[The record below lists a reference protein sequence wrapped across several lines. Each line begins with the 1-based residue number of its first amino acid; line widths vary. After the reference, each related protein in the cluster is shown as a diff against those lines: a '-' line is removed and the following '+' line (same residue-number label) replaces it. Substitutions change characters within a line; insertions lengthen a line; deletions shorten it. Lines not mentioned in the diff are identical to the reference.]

1 STDLPKDV
9 PFYLFFGYRNKS
21 GASGDG
27 TITLRSQLDDRI
39 YVKAVKTYGFDAT
52 HVGILNDASVRKVF
66 NEILETVE
74 P

>member
-1 STDLPKDV
+1 
-9 PFYLFFGYRNKS
+9 
-21 GASGDG
+21 
-27 TITLRSQLDDRI
+27 
-39 YVKAVKTYGFDAT
+39 VKAVKTYGFDAT